1 MDPAITAILIMAAMI
16 ILFVIQAIPSAVT
29 AVGASLAMMAVG
41 IISPE
46 DAIISFGSDT
56 VMMVV
61 GVIIIGNAVFET
73 GLAERIGSAIAGFE
87 PAAKTERRF
96 LFTILLIVSTLSAFM
111 SNTAAVAM
119 FIPLVSSVSASS
131 NGRIKNKNIF
141 MAMGIASIL
150 GGNCTLAGSTPQLI
164 AQGILEDT
172 PGARPLEFFELAYVA
187 VPIVLLMLVYYL
199 TIGYRLQIKVFD
211 FVEPVGLTKGDSGGS
226 ADKSRLKAIISGLV
240 LIACIISFAAGV
252 YSLGTV
258 ALIGACVCI
267 ASNCISC
274 KRAFLTMDW
283 NTVAVLGGTLGFS
296 KGLNESGAVDLIANG
311 FLKAFGGAG
320 ASPLA
325 ICAAL
330 IVLSAV
336 LGNLMSHTATVAV
349 LTPIAITLSF
359 DLGISPTAMVV
370 GVIIGANLAFAT
382 PISTPPLTMT
392 LVGGYRFTDYTL
404 VGGLLNVLCIAATII
419 IIPLV
424 YAI

>member
-164 AQGILEDT
+164 A
-172 PGARPLEFFELAYVA
+172 
-187 VPIVLLMLVYYL
+187 
-199 TIGYRLQIKVFD
+199 
-211 FVEPVGLTKGDSGGS
+211 
-226 ADKSRLKAIISGLV
+226 
-240 LIACIISFAAGV
+240 
-252 YSLGTV
+252 
-258 ALIGACVCI
+258 
-267 ASNCISC
+267 
-274 KRAFLTMDW
+274 
-283 NTVAVLGGTLGFS
+283 
-296 KGLNESGAVDLIANG
+296 
-311 FLKAFGGAG
+311 
-320 ASPLA
+320 
-325 ICAAL
+325 
-330 IVLSAV
+330 
-336 LGNLMSHTATVAV
+336 
-349 LTPIAITLSF
+349 
-359 DLGISPTAMVV
+359 
-370 GVIIGANLAFAT
+370 
-382 PISTPPLTMT
+382 
-392 LVGGYRFTDYTL
+392 
-404 VGGLLNVLCIAATII
+404 
-419 IIPLV
+419 
-424 YAI
+424 